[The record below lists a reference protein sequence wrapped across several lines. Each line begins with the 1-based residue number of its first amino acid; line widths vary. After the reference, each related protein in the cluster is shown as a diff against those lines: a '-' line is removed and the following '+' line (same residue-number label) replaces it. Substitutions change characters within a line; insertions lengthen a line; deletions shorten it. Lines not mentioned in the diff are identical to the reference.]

1 MNTLSR
7 LYYPRHHLLWAKITH
22 DDDDLAHD
30 TEHVIRV
37 YRWAVQIAAEES
49 VDPDL
54 AGAAALVHD
63 LINIPKES
71 QDRALASEK
80 SAEYSANILP
90 LANYTDSEI
99 AQIIEAVRTCSWSRG
114 EKATSKLGEVL
125 QDADR
130 LDSIGAIGIMRNM
143 ACAQDMRSRGNNGV
157 FYEPVDPFG
166 KERQQLNDKQ
176 YAIDH
181 FTVKLLKLAGS
192 MNTEMAKTEAKR
204 RHRFMLQ
211 FLFELAQEI

>member
-1 MNTLSR
+1 MSTLSR

-22 DDDDLAHD
+22 DEQDLAHD
-30 TEHVIRV
+30 SEHILRV
-37 YRWAVQIAAEES
+37 YRWAVQIAADEE

-63 LINIPKES
+63 LINTPKES
-71 QDRALASEK
+71 EERALASEK
-80 SAEYSANILP
+80 SAKVSASILP
-90 LANYTDSEI
+90 LANYSDEEVQ
-99 AQIIEAVRTCSWSRG
+99 QIIEAVRTCSWSRG
-114 EKATSKLGEVL
+114 LKATNKIGEVL

-130 LDSIGAIGIMRNM
+130 LDSIGAIGIMRNI
-143 ACAQDMRSRGNNGV
+143 ACAQAMRSRGNVGT
-157 FYEPVDPFG
+157 FYDSIDPFG
-166 KERQQLNDKQ
+166 KERQTLDDKR

-181 FTVKLLKLAGS
+181 FTIKLLKLAGS
-192 MNTEMAKTEAKR
+192 MNTDMAKMEAKR

>member
-22 DDDDLAHD
+22 DDADLAHN

-37 YRWAVQIAAEES
+37 YRWAVQIAADED

-71 QDRALASEK
+71 DERSLASEQ
-80 SAEYSANILP
+80 SAEVSASILP
-90 LANYTDSEI
+90 LANYNEEEI

-114 EKATSKLGEVL
+114 EKATNKIGEVL

-143 ACAQDMRSRGNNGV
+143 TCAQAMRSRGNTG
-157 FYEPVDPFG
+157 FLYEPIDPFG
-166 KERQQLNDKQ
+166 KERESLDDKK

-181 FTVKLLKLAGS
+181 FTIKLLKLAGN
-192 MNTEMAKTEAKR
+192 MNTEMAKNEAKR